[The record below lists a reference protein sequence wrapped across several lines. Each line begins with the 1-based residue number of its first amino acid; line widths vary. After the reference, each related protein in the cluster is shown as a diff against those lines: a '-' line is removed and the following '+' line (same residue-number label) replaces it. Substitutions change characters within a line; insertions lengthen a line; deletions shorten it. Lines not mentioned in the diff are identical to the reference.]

1 MFKIKGL
8 PILLALSLLVF
19 FNAKA
24 TFAREIFAY
33 FTPSYEALDAI
44 VDQIDSAKK
53 TIDVAVYD
61 FTSRPLSKAL
71 VKANKRGVKVR
82 VILDREANS
91 IANKYTKYQF
101 LKKNGIDVRF
111 AIPHI
116 AWNREG
122 LMHNKFAIIDDKV
135 VITGSANWTASAFKI
150 NDENVLIIKRIDIAN
165 VYEKEFDYLW
175 KRSRIR

>member
-1 MFKIKGL
+1 MYKKTC
-8 PILLALSLLVF
+8 ILFLLFSF
-19 FNAKA
+19 FFLKVS
-24 TFAREIFAY
+24 FARDIYVY

-44 VDQIDSAKK
+44 TDEINSARE

-71 VKANKRGVKVR
+71 VRAKKRGVKIR
-82 VILDREANS
+82 VILDRQANGPS
-91 IANKYTKYQF
+91 NRYTKYTF
-101 LKKNGIDVRF
+101 LKNNGINVHF

-122 LMHNKFAIIDDKV
+122 LMHNKFAIIDGDV

-150 NDENVLIIKRIDIAN
+150 NDENVLIIHRADIAN
-165 VYEKEFDYLW
+165 AYEKEFQYLW
-175 KRSRIR
+175 ERSKIR